1 MKTISV
7 IRLFIIYMLAA
18 CTISCNSNVPSLEE
32 PKDTAPHLN
41 ESDSLAMVNIY
52 KKIGPWG
59 YDWDLKDIQ
68 TWGGVD
74 IALET
79 STNQYRIVG
88 FNYYGSFSGEFPD
101 DFRKLTELRV
111 LGLGGGTLSGQIP
124 SWIGELTNLIYLYI
138 GFNQISGPIPPEI
151 GKLTNLEQ
159 LTIGNN
165 FVNGPLPEELG
176 NLANLQKLVICDTKV
191 SGSIPK
197 SLGKLDKIK
206 NIVFHNNQLSG
217 EFPIEILKYGVYI
230 GCWNNNITKLSFDA
244 WKDEPRISP
253 PDLQGN
259 RLSGELPEWVF
270 NTKNWHS
277 LKFHVSKQQEGYGYT
292 NYKED

>member
-1 MKTISV
+1 MKTISI
-7 IRLFIIYMLAA
+7 IRFFIICILAGCA
-18 CTISCNSNVPSLEE
+18 VSCSSNGPSLEE
-32 PKDTAPHLN
+32 PKDTVPHLN

-59 YDWDLKDIQ
+59 YDWDLKDIK

-79 STNQYRIVG
+79 SSNQYRIVG
-88 FNYYGSFSGEFPD
+88 FNYYGSFSGEIPD

-111 LGLGGGTLSGQIP
+111 LGLGGGTLSGHIP

-151 GKLTNLEQ
+151 GKLTKLEQ
-159 LTIGNN
+159 LTIGKN
-165 FVNGPLPEELG
+165 FVDGPLPEELG
-176 NLANLQKLVICDTKV
+176 NLTNLWKLVICDTKV

-197 SLGKLDKIK
+197 SLSKLNKLKYID
-206 NIVFHNNQLSG
+206 FDNNQLSG
-217 EFPIEILKYGVYI
+217 EFPIEILKDGVYI
-230 GCWNNNITKLSFDA
+230 GCLNNNITKLSFEV
-244 WKDEPRISP
+244 WKDELRVGP

-259 RLSGELPEWVF
+259 RLSGEIPEWVF
-270 NTKNWHS
+270 NTKKWHS
-277 LKFHVSKQQEGYGYT
+277 YGFFVGRQQKDYGYT
-292 NYKED
+292 NYRED